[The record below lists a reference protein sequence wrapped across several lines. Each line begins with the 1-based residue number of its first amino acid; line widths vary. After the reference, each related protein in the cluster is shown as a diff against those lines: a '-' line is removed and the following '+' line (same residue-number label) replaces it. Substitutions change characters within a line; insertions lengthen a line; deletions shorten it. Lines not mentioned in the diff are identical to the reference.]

1 MILVPLF
8 DLKFLYELAATAV
21 GTSNRRHR
29 AGAKEMADAILVIS
43 GLAKR
48 FGGLQVNSEIT
59 LDVMRNEIHALIG
72 PNGAG
77 KTTLINQLQG
87 TLRPDAGH
95 IIFERHDITTES
107 VHARALRGIAR
118 SFQITSV
125 IPSFSSCQ
133 NVALAV
139 QGRLGHSFRFWKP
152 ACRDPA
158 LLQPAVAALALV
170 GLEGRAE
177 VPADQLSHG
186 ERRQL
191 EIAMALAMNPK
202 LLLLDEPMAGMGR
215 SEAATVIR
223 LLKRLK
229 GRYTIVMIEHDMDAV
244 FSLADRISVLVG
256 GRLVATG
263 APQDVRTDRKVLLA
277 YLGTKK

>member
-1 MILVPLF
+1 
-8 DLKFLYELAATAV
+8 
-21 GTSNRRHR
+21 
-29 AGAKEMADAILVIS
+29 MADVVLAIS

-48 FGGLQVNSEIT
+48 FGGLLVNDGIT
-59 LDVMRNEIHALIG
+59 LDVLRNEFHALIG

-87 TLRPDAGH
+87 TLQPEAGH
-95 IIFERHDITTES
+95 IVFEHHDITTEA
-107 VHARALRGIAR
+107 VHRRARRGIAR

-125 IPSFSSCQ
+125 ISSFTSCQ

-139 QGRLGHSFRFWKP
+139 QGRLGHSFRFWKS
-152 ACRDPA
+152 AYADPD
-158 LLQPAVAALALV
+158 LMQPAFEALTLV
-170 GLEGRAE
+170 GLAGYAD

-186 ERRQL
+186 QRRQL

-215 SEAATVIR
+215 NEAATVIR
-223 LLKRLK
+223 LLKQLK

-244 FSLADRISVLVG
+244 FSLADRVSVLVRG
-256 GRLVATG
+256 QLVTTG
-263 APQDVRTDRKVLLA
+263 TPLEVRSDPKVLLA

>member
-1 MILVPLF
+1 
-8 DLKFLYELAATAV
+8 
-21 GTSNRRHR
+21 
-29 AGAKEMADAILVIS
+29 MADVALAIS

-48 FGGLQVNSEIT
+48 FGGLRVTDGIT
-59 LDVMRNEIHALIG
+59 LDVIRNEFHALIG

-95 IIFERHDITTES
+95 ILFEQHDITTEA
-107 VHARALRGIAR
+107 VHRRAQRGIAR

-125 IPSFSSCQ
+125 IPSFTARE

-139 QGRLGHSFRFWKP
+139 QGRLGHSFRIWNP
-152 ACRDPA
+152 VRTDADLVRPA
-158 LLQPAVAALALV
+158 LEALSLV
-170 GLEGRAE
+170 GLEDCAG

-186 ERRQL
+186 QRRQL
-191 EIAMALAMNPK
+191 EIAMALAMNPR

-215 SEAATVIR
+215 NEAATVIR
-223 LLKRLK
+223 LLKQLK

-244 FSLADRISVLVG
+244 FSLADRVSVLVS

-263 APQDVRTDRKVLLA
+263 TPQEVRNDPKVLLA
-277 YLGTKK
+277 YLGTNK

>member
-1 MILVPLF
+1 
-8 DLKFLYELAATAV
+8 
-21 GTSNRRHR
+21 
-29 AGAKEMADAILVIS
+29 MADVVLADVVLAIS

-48 FGGLQVNSEIT
+48 FGGLRVSDGIT
-59 LDVMRNEIHALIG
+59 LDIVRNELHALIG

-87 TLRPDAGH
+87 TLLPDAGR
-95 IIFERHDITTES
+95 IVFEQHDITTEA
-107 VHARALRGIAR
+107 VHRRALRGIAR

-125 IPSFSSCQ
+125 IPSFTSCQ

-152 ACRDPA
+152 ARADPELLTPAREA
-158 LLQPAVAALALV
+158 LGLV
-170 GLEGRAE
+170 GLADCAD

-186 ERRQL
+186 QRRQL
-191 EIAMALAMNPK
+191 EIAIALAMNPK

-215 SEAATVIR
+215 NEAATIIR
-223 LLKRLK
+223 LLKQLK

-244 FSLADRISVLVG
+244 FSLADRVSVLVG
-256 GRLVATG
+256 GQLVATG
-263 APQDVRTDRKVLLA
+263 TPAEVRHDPKVRTA
-277 YLGTKK
+277 YLGTRQ

>member
-1 MILVPLF
+1 MAEIA
-8 DLKFLYELAATAV
+8 LA
-21 GTSNRRHR
+21 
-29 AGAKEMADAILVIS
+29 IS
-43 GLAKR
+43 GLTKR
-48 FGGLQVNSEIT
+48 FGGLLVNSGIT
-59 LDVMRNEIHALIG
+59 LDIERNELHALIG

-87 TLRPDAGH
+87 TLLPDAGH
-95 IIFERHDITTES
+95 INFENHDITAEA
-107 VHARALRGIAR
+107 VHRRALRGIAR

-125 IPSFSSCQ
+125 IPSFTSCQ

-139 QGRLGHSFRFWKP
+139 QGRLGHSFRFWKS
-152 ACRDPA
+152 AYDDPD
-158 LLQPAVAALALV
+158 LVQPATEALTLV
-170 GLEGRAE
+170 GLEGCADI
-177 VPADQLSHG
+177 PADRLSHG
-186 ERRQL
+186 QRRQL

-215 SEAATVIR
+215 NEAATVIR

-244 FSLADRISVLVG
+244 FSLADRVSVLVSG
-256 GRLVATG
+256 QLVATG
-263 APQDVRTDRKVLLA
+263 TPQEVRADPKVLLA